1 MSSPNNKLPLTP
13 NAFENEI
20 ILMQLE
26 WRREISD
33 QIKDLKVLN
42 NEMRQQL
49 YEMRQDFV
57 KSNELLI
64 VKDRVDS
71 LENDRA
77 KIVGGMFVLQILGSA
92 FIWLIMKIWNL
103 Q

>member
-1 MSSPNNKLPLTP
+1 MSSPNNQSPTP

-33 QIKDLKVLN
+33 QIKDLKILN

-49 YEMRQDFV
+49 YEMREDFV
-57 KSNELLI
+57 KSNELLV
-64 VKDRVDS
+64 VKNRIDS

-77 KIVGGMFVLQILGSA
+77 KIVGGMFVLQVVGSA
-92 FIWLIMKIWNL
+92 FIWLIMKIWDK
-103 Q
+103 

>member
-1 MSSPNNKLPLTP
+1 MPSPISKPTIP

-33 QIKDLKVLN
+33 QIKDLKALN

-49 YEMRQDFV
+49 YEMREDFV
-57 KSNELLI
+57 KSNELLV
-64 VKDRVDS
+64 VKNRIDS

-77 KIVGGMFVLQILGSA
+77 KIVGGMFVLQVVGSA
-92 FIWLIMKIWNL
+92 LLWLIMKIWNN
-103 Q
+103 

>member
-1 MSSPNNKLPLTP
+1 MSSPNNKPLTQ

-49 YEMRQDFV
+49 YEMREDFV
-57 KSNELLI
+57 KSNELMV
-64 VKDRVDS
+64 VKNRVDS

-77 KIVGGMFVLQILGSA
+77 KIVGGMFVLQVVGSA
-92 FIWLIMKIWNL
+92 LLWLIMKIWN

>member
-1 MSSPNNKLPLTP
+1 MSIQTNKSSIPNS
-13 NAFENEI
+13 FENEI

-49 YEMRQDFV
+49 YEMREDFV
-57 KSNELLI
+57 KSNELVA
-64 VKDRVDS
+64 VKTRIDS

-77 KIVGGMFVLQILGSA
+77 KIVGGMFVLQVVGSA
-92 FIWLIMKIWNL
+92 FIWLIMKIWNK
-103 Q
+103 

>member
-1 MSSPNNKLPLTP
+1 MPPQNKPTSP
-13 NAFENEI
+13 NAFESEI

-33 QIKDLKVLN
+33 QIKDLKILN

-49 YEMRQDFV
+49 YEMREDFV
-57 KSNELLI
+57 KSNELLV
-64 VKDRVDS
+64 VKNRIDS

-77 KIVGGMFVLQILGSA
+77 KIVGGMFVLQVVGSA
-92 FIWLIMKIWNL
+92 LLWLIMKIWNH
-103 Q
+103 

>member
-1 MSSPNNKLPLTP
+1 MSSPNNKPPTP

-33 QIKDLKVLN
+33 QIKDLKILN

-49 YEMRQDFV
+49 YEMREDFV
-57 KSNELLI
+57 KSNELLA
-64 VKDRVDS
+64 VKTRIDS

-77 KIVGGMFVLQILGSA
+77 KIVGGMFVLQVVGSA
-92 FIWLIMKIWNL
+92 FIWLIMKFWN

>member
-1 MSSPNNKLPLTP
+1 MSVQNNNSLTP
-13 NAFENEI
+13 NAFESEI

-33 QIKDLKVLN
+33 QIKDLKILN

-49 YEMRQDFV
+49 YEMREDFV
-57 KSNELLI
+57 KSNELTV
-64 VKDRVDS
+64 VKNRVDS

-77 KIVGGMFVLQILGSA
+77 KIVGGMFVLQVVGSA
-92 FIWLIMKIWNL
+92 FIWLIMKFWDK
-103 Q
+103 

>member
-1 MSSPNNKLPLTP
+1 MSIQNNKSITP
-13 NAFENEI
+13 NSFENEI

-33 QIKDLKVLN
+33 QIKDLKILN

-49 YEMRQDFV
+49 YEMREDFV
-57 KSNELLI
+57 KSNELVV
-64 VKDRVDS
+64 VKTRIDS

-77 KIVGGMFVLQILGSA
+77 KIVGGMFVLQVVGSA
-92 FIWLIMKIWNL
+92 FIWLIMKIWNK
-103 Q
+103 

>member
-1 MSSPNNKLPLTP
+1 MSSPNNKPLTP

-49 YEMRQDFV
+49 YEMREDFV
-57 KSNELLI
+57 KSNELLV
-64 VKDRVDS
+64 VKNRIDS

-77 KIVGGMFVLQILGSA
+77 KIVGGMFVLQVVGSA
-92 FIWLIMKIWNL
+92 LLWLIMKIWN

>member
-1 MSSPNNKLPLTP
+1 MSSPNNQLTTP

-49 YEMRQDFV
+49 YEMREDFV
-57 KSNELLI
+57 KSNELLV
-64 VKDRVDS
+64 VKNRIDS

-77 KIVGGMFVLQILGSA
+77 KIVGGMFVLQVVGSA
-92 FIWLIMKIWNL
+92 FIWLIMKIWDK
-103 Q
+103 

>member
-1 MSSPNNKLPLTP
+1 MSSPNNKPNVQ

-49 YEMRQDFV
+49 YEMREDFV
-57 KSNELLI
+57 KSNELVV
-64 VKDRVDS
+64 VKNRVDS

-77 KIVGGMFVLQILGSA
+77 KIVGGMFVLQVVGSA
-92 FIWLIMKIWNL
+92 LLWLIMKIWN

>member
-1 MSSPNNKLPLTP
+1 MANQTNKPTAQ

-49 YEMRQDFV
+49 YEMREDFV
-57 KSNELLI
+57 KSNELMV
-64 VKDRVDS
+64 VKNRVDS

-77 KIVGGMFVLQILGSA
+77 KIVGGMFVLQVLGSA
-92 FIWLIMKIWNL
+92 FIWLIMKIWN

>member
-1 MSSPNNKLPLTP
+1 MSSPNNKPSAP

-49 YEMRQDFV
+49 YEMREDFV
-57 KSNELLI
+57 KSNELLA
-64 VKDRVDS
+64 VKNRIDS

-77 KIVGGMFVLQILGSA
+77 KIVGGMFVLQVVGSA
-92 FIWLIMKIWNL
+92 LLWLIMKFWNN
-103 Q
+103 

>member
-1 MSSPNNKLPLTP
+1 MSSPNNKPPLTP

>member
-1 MSSPNNKLPLTP
+1 MAPQNKQTTPP

-26 WRREISD
+26 WRREISE

-42 NEMRQQL
+42 GDLKEQI
-49 YEMRQDFV
+49 YEMREEFV
-57 KSNELLI
+57 KNNDLHN
-64 VKDRVDS
+64 VKSRIDS

-77 KIVGGMFVLQILGSA
+77 KIVGGMFVLQVIGSA
-92 FIWLIMKIWNL
+92 VIWLIMKVWN

>member
-1 MSSPNNKLPLTP
+1 MANPTNKPTAP

-33 QIKDLKVLN
+33 QIKDLKLLN

-49 YEMRQDFV
+49 YEMREDFV
-57 KSNELLI
+57 KSNELVI
-64 VKDRVDS
+64 VKNRVDS

-77 KIVGGMFVLQILGSA
+77 KIVGGMFVLQVVGSA
-92 FIWLIMKIWNL
+92 FIWLSMKIWN
-103 Q
+103 QY